1 MYSSKY
7 FKSEKNYTFTR
18 ILLFTLKKCNTFV
31 VSICRIVSN
40 SMTSII
46 VRFRELACQFDES
59 TLEELIK

>member
-1 MYSSKY
+1 MYS
-7 FKSEKNYTFTR
+7 FTR